1 MEARAGKSKTVD
13 LDTVIPN
20 LSAALT
26 TRGVLKPA
34 DLTRAGVPKPQHA
47 EALAALE
54 RLGAERTKTGARVDL
69 ATQLRA
75 LLRDQGVL
83 PIAKLGKALKGA
95 TQAEAKRTADRLVT
109 AGEARQAL
117 RGKVEVLVT
126 PAADLL
132 TPEQLRRL
140 ADAGALAKKAA
151 TRPGRSLLRE
161 DLRAQLLD
169 ILGAGR
175 APAPAS
181 DDLETRVLATL
192 RKAARPGLGLAFV
205 PDVVRELSAAGTPA
219 VHAALLELA
228 RGRQVELQPE
238 SGVGRLTAEELSLC
252 PEGPQRSRL
261 SWARVLS

>member
-1 MEARAGKSKTVD
+1 MAARTTKSNPID
-13 LDTVIPN
+13 LVPVIPS
-20 LSAALT
+20 LSVALA
-26 TRGVLKPA
+26 TRGVVKPA

-47 EALAALE
+47 DALAALA

-75 LLRDQGVL
+75 LLREQGVL
-83 PIAKLGKALKGA
+83 VIAKLGKTLKGA
-95 TQAEAKRTADRLVT
+95 TQAEAKREADRLVT
-109 AGEARQAL
+109 AGEARQGL
-117 RGKVEVLVT
+117 RGKVDVLVT

-151 TRPGRSLLRE
+151 TRPGRSLLRD

-169 ILGAGR
+169 ILGPSR
-175 APAPAS
+175 APSPAT
-181 DDLETRVLATL
+181 DDLETRVLAAL
-192 RKAARPGLGLAFV
+192 RQAARPGLGLAFV

-219 VHAALLELA
+219 VHGALLELA
-228 RGRQVELQPE
+228 RARRVELQPE

-252 PEGPQRSRL
+252 PEGPQKSRL